1 MRQLRKLESAEP
13 QGCQVRSHGSD
24 ASRAFHWS
32 NFRLCERTSPPV
44 FPTFADFLRLSACL
58 HARVRVRER
67 AQAVRDLITPVLQV
81 NRLVCATAPLWRSR
95 FAAHGLLDSSSRARR
110 TFARL
115 SNCAPRLA
123 AAPLGLRGRSSERA
137 SARDRR
143 AYRDADR
150 SGIFR
155 DERAL
160 GNAMRSQSIGIGR
173 REG

>member
-32 NFRLCERTSPPV
+32 NFRHCERTSLPM

-95 FAAHGLLDSSSRARR
+95 FATHGLWILRAGRAELSRGSQIARPGWR
-110 TFARL
+110 RL
-115 SNCAPRLA
+115 RLVCAV
-123 AAPLGLRGRSSERA
+123 APLRGQVREIVGRTA
-137 SARDRR
+137 TRTGREFFGTSA
-143 AYRDADR
+143 
-150 SGIFR
+150 
-155 DERAL
+155 L
-160 GNAMRSQSIGIGR
+160 LAMRCALSPSA
-173 REG
+173 